1 MGGPGQGEGGVAPEK
16 KTDTNTDKS
25 KLPGKF
31 GKGVWV
37 GAYSMK
43 GDPPQGQA
51 GAEYADVQRAYAE
64 EAMDSLSKQKIPAAR
79 RDLVKEYFDAIRIG
93 PRPKDKSK
101 D

>member
-1 MGGPGQGEGGVAPEK
+1 MGGRGQGEGGDAPEK
-16 KTDTNTDKS
+16 KTDTQTDKS
-25 KLPGKF
+25 KLPSKL

-43 GDPPQGQA
+43 GEPPQGQA

-79 RDLVKEYFDAIRIG
+79 RDLVKEYFDTIRLG
-93 PRPKDKSK
+93 PRSEDKPKD
-101 D
+101 